1 MGGQLN
7 RSEEAPTF
15 VVVAS
20 KDPVG
25 ANLDRVQI
33 VKGWLDGNGQ
43 SQEQVYNVAW
53 SDERTKTSD
62 GSLAAV
68 GNTVNLTTGKVDNSI
83 GAAQLSSVWQD
94 PQFDSNQSAF
104 YYARVLQIPTVRHSL
119 LDALALGQE
128 HAVEKPDTIQERAY
142 TSSIWYQP

>member
-1 MGGQLN
+1 MGGQLD
-7 RSEEAPTF
+7 RSEKAPTF

-33 VKGWLDGNGQ
+33 VKGWLDANGE

-53 SDERTKTSD
+53 SNERNEASD
-62 GSLAAV
+62 GSLPAV
-68 GNTVNLTTGKVDNSI
+68 GNTVNLTTGKVENSI

-94 PQFDSNQSAF
+94 PQFDTDQAAF
-104 YYARVLQIPTVRHSL
+104 YYARVLQIPTARHSL
-119 LDALALGQE
+119 LDALALGTE
-128 HAVEKPDTIQERAY
+128 HAAEKPDTIQERAY